1 MQLSANLPG
10 KIIYLHPHCSCLG
23 SKHVINSNHGCH
35 DFWLICFG
43 FNSIFVNRVFLMN
56 KTFSI
61 QLMAA
66 IYQVGKLNLYGS
78 WYHLLNY
85 TRTSFSLFLWLLFC
99 PSQDHIFIKTGKL
112 VRLQLA
118 NLGFCNLNGV
128 RVGLSLFII
137 TQHITTLYMKMGS
150 GLIGYV
156 WVSFGPGF
164 GLSLGLTVRPV
175 RIASLLIYDD

>member
-1 MQLSANLPG
+1 MHLMYGVDLDCFCHETLVLRKPCLYLWQLAIIFGRTCKPVTPFERIGQIKTIFTGNSFLLLCNSLLISQG

-23 SKHVINSNHGCH
+23 SKHVINSNHGRH

-85 TRTSFSLFLWLLFC
+85 TRTSFSLFL
-99 PSQDHIFIKTGKL
+99 
-112 VRLQLA
+112 
-118 NLGFCNLNGV
+118 
-128 RVGLSLFII
+128 
-137 TQHITTLYMKMGS
+137 
-150 GLIGYV
+150 
-156 WVSFGPGF
+156 
-164 GLSLGLTVRPV
+164 
-175 RIASLLIYDD
+175 